1 MATILRDGVGSHRPY
16 ENRTAEKE
24 VRLSSAE
31 VCGNI
36 ALDQSGGGAMVKAES
51 GPAGEVTG

>member
-1 MATILRDGVGSHRPY
+1 MRDGTGSHRPY
-16 ENRTAEKE
+16 ENRAAEKE

-36 ALDQSGGGAMVKAES
+36 ALDQSGGGAMVKTES
-51 GPAGEVTG
+51 GLVGEVTG